1 MCSRERIMST
11 LSPEQWRVLSPYLDR
26 ALTLSKEEC
35 DLWLQSLQTD
45 NPEIANQIR
54 RLLEEH
60 HAANE
65 EEYLR
70 RSPALPL
77 GSGGPGENIGAY
89 RLISIIGR
97 GGMGT
102 VWLAERS
109 DGRFQRKA
117 AVKFLNVALTGR
129 GPEERFKREGAILGR
144 LSHVNIAE
152 LLDAGVTDNGQPYLV
167 IEHVE
172 GEPIDHYCD
181 QRRLSIDQRIKL
193 FIDVLSAVAHAHA
206 NLVIHRDIKPANVLV
221 SKDGQVKLLDFGI
234 AKLLEGEGQAAA
246 ATMLTYEAG
255 SPLTPEYAA
264 PEQITGSPVTTATD
278 VYAMGVL
285 LYLLLTG
292 LPPTGQGPHSAA
304 DLLKAVVELEPKL
317 PSDVVTAY
325 SERTFTSASNRN
337 TTPGRLSRR
346 LRGELDTIV
355 SKALKKNPQERYAS
369 VSAFAEDLQRYL
381 NDEPIHARPDT
392 FVYRAAKFVKRH
404 RMPVSLAMAVVL
416 AIVAGLIGTLVQART
431 ARIQRDAAIRERD
444 RANRVTDFMIS
455 TFKVSDPA
463 QSNVNN
469 LTAREI
475 LDKASKQID
484 TEMAKDPE
492 AQAHMMYVM
501 SEVYD
506 SLGLFSQAQ
515 TLLTRALDLQRKVLG
530 PDDPQT
536 LTSLSA
542 MAVLLTEKGDYP
554 EAEKLQRNA
563 LVARTRVL
571 GPEHPDTIA
580 SMARLATILN
590 FEGKNAEAVKMKRDA
605 FALSR
610 RVLGPENPQTLKMAN
625 SLVAVLWQQGVDQ
638 LYAEAEQVQ
647 RDAIDIER
655 RVLGPEHPDTL
666 NGMMNLGVVMRRMG
680 RYAEA
685 ENIYRQTLA
694 IQSRVLGPEHP
705 DTLVLRDSLA
715 IAIAKQRR
723 YQEAEE
729 IYAETLV
736 AIRRVYGPNHPTTA
750 GAIYNIAC
758 LEAVQ
763 GHHDK
768 ALSLLS
774 EALDHG
780 LNANIAMEIEND
792 EDLQSLHNMPRFA
805 SLVAS
810 AKKNAATR

>member
-1 MCSRERIMST
+1 M
-11 LSPEQWRVLSPYLDR
+11 
-26 ALTLSKEEC
+26 
-35 DLWLQSLQTD
+35 
-45 NPEIANQIR
+45 
-54 RLLEEH
+54 
-60 HAANE
+60 
-65 EEYLR
+65 
-70 RSPALPL
+70 
-77 GSGGPGENIGAY
+77 
-89 RLISIIGR
+89 ISIIGR

-109 DGRFQRKA
+109 DGRFERKA
-117 AVKFLNVALTGR
+117 AVKFLNLALTGR
-129 GPEERFKREGAILGR
+129 GLEERFKREGAILGR

-152 LLDAGVTDNGQPYLV
+152 LLDAGVTATGQPYLV

-172 GEPIDHYCD
+172 GESIDHYCD

-193 FIDVLSAVAHAHA
+193 FIDVLAAVAHAHA

-234 AKLLEGEGQAAA
+234 AKLLEGEGQAGAP
-246 ATMLTYEAG
+246 TVLTQEAG
-255 SPLTPEYAA
+255 APLTPEYAA
-264 PEQITGSPVTTATD
+264 PEQITGNPVTTATD
-278 VYAMGVL
+278 VYALGVL

-292 LPPTGQGPHSAA
+292 LHPAGQGPHSAA
-304 DLLKAVVELEPKL
+304 ELLKAILELEPKP
-317 PSDVVTAY
+317 PSDVVTPY
-325 SERTFTSASNRN
+325 TERTFTSASNRS
-337 TTPGRLSRR
+337 TTPDRLGRR

-355 SKALKKNPQERYAS
+355 TKALKKNPQERYAS
-369 VSAFAEDLQRYL
+369 VSAFTEDLQRYL
-381 NDEPIHARPDT
+381 RDEPIHARPDT

-404 RMPVSLAMAVVL
+404 RLAVSLATAVVL

-431 ARIQRDAAIRERD
+431 ARLQRDAAIRERD

-492 AQAHMMYVM
+492 AQARMMYVM

-515 TLLTRALDLQRKVLG
+515 TLLKRALDLQRKVLG

-536 LTSLSA
+536 LTSLSG
-542 MAVLLTEKGDYP
+542 MAVLLTEEGNYP
-554 EAEKLQRNA
+554 EAEKLQREA
-563 LVARTRVL
+563 FAARTRVL
-571 GPEHPDTIA
+571 GAGA
-580 SMARLATILN
+580 SGHDRVHGAAGDDPQFAGTERGSG
-590 FEGKNAEAVKMKRDA
+590 EDEAGCLC
-605 FALSR
+605 ALTTGVGSR
-610 RVLGPENPQTLKMAN
+610 RIRETLKMAN
-625 SLVAVLWQQGVDQ
+625 SLVAVLWQQGVDL
-638 LYAEAEQVQ
+638 LYREAEQVQ
-647 RDAIDIER
+647 RDAIDIEK

-680 RYAEA
+680 HYAEA
-685 ENIYRQTLA
+685 EKIYRETLA

-715 IAIAKQRR
+715 IAIAKQKR
-723 YQEAEE
+723 YQEAEG
-729 IYAETLV
+729 IYDETLV
-736 AIRRVYGPNHPTTA
+736 VIRRVYGPNHPTTA

-768 ALSLLS
+768 AISLLS

-780 LNANIAMEIEND
+780 LNANIAMGIEND
-792 EDLQSLHNMPRFA
+792 EDLQSLHKMPRFA
-805 SLVAS
+805 SLVAR
-810 AKKNAATR
+810 AKKNAATSGSP